1 MALEGVFLQHDN
13 IYSYN
18 GKEAYSNL
26 YIEDEPHFYDLQASL
41 TCLDNQTE
49 NYSSTFLQE
58 DHYYENTTTTFLHQP
73 LPEIAISDEANITPN
88 GNSSGSPN
96 YDMRYHRD
104 NEINTSGN
112 KKATRRRTRVKKNK
126 EEINNQRMTHI
137 AVERNRRKM
146 MNEYLSV
153 LRSLMPDSYV
163 QRCDQASIVGGA
175 INFIRELEHRVHHL
189 SINGEQ
195 NEKSFSDGEIDIS
208 SATPFSDTFK
218 LPQYSMGSSS
228 VSENVVVE
236 NALADIEVS
245 LVESHASLKIRSR
258 RRPKLVLNLVSA
270 LQSLGFIILHLN
282 VSTVSEFILYCFST
296 KMEDKCTLT
305 SAADIATA
313 VYEMLSIQ
321 YS

>member
-41 TCLDNQTE
+41 TFLDNQTE
-49 NYSSTFLQE
+49 NYNSTFLQE
-58 DHYYENTTTTFLHQP
+58 DHYYEDATTFLHQP
-73 LPEIAISDEANITPN
+73 LPEIAISEAKITPN
-88 GNSSGSPN
+88 GNSSGNPN
-96 YDMRYHRD
+96 CDMMYHRD
-104 NEINTSGN
+104 KEIDTSGS

-189 SINGEQ
+189 NINGEQ
-195 NEKSFSDGEIDIS
+195 NEKSLSYGEIDIS
-208 SATPFSDTFK
+208 SATPFSDAFK

-258 RRPKLVLNLVSA
+258 RRPKLLLNLVSA

-282 VSTVSEFILYCFST
+282 VSTVSDFILYCFST

-305 SAADIATA
+305 SVADIATA